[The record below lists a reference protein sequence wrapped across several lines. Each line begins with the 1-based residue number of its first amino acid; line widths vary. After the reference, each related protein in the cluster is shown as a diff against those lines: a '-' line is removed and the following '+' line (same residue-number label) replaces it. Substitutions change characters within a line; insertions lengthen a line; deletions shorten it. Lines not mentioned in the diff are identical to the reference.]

1 MELMDACA
9 SSKKCVSLMP
19 RRWRV
24 AQCTISVRVRPGET
38 VLTRSLVIGMRCG
51 QNFDYNVT
59 LSAVDYT
66 LPGAEVVGETTS
78 SRFESSVCSRKGS
91 ATFARAARQST

>member
-1 MELMDACA
+1 MCEPNAQTLACCTVYHFRAGQAGRDGVDA
-9 SSKKCVSLMP
+9 
-19 RRWRV
+19 
-24 AQCTISVRVRPGET
+24 QPGDWNA
-38 VLTRSLVIGMRCG
+38 CG

-91 ATFARAARQST
+91 TTFARAARQST